1 MSLLHLFIYFNQ
13 VRTPNCPRRYVSQ
26 IVAVPHTI
34 ITCQF
39 YRTLLLVSGSSIERC
54 LLLEEDVL
62 STSAHLACDR
72 PDWLQRQNWVAMGTI
87 DVHNFVNAALEKNV
101 LYITSAS
108 SPSVSTCTR

>member
-1 MSLLHLFIYFNQ
+1 MCVCVCVYIYITYIAQ
-13 VRTPNCPRRYVSQ
+13 LPHDYVSQ
-26 IVAVPHTI
+26 IVAVPRTRG
-34 ITCQF
+34 TCQF

-54 LLLEEDVL
+54 FVLEEEDVL

-72 PDWLQRQNWVAMGTI
+72 PDWLQRRNWVAMGTI

-108 SPSVSTCTR
+108 SPSVSTCSR